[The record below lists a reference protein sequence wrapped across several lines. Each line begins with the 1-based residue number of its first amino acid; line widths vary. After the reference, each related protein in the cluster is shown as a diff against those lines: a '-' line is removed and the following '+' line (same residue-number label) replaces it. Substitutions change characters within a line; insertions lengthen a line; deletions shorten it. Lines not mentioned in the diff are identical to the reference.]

1 MVALRPKGYMK
12 LKNYLQLLLTSSLW
26 GSSFLLMKYALLDLN
41 PFQISSYRIFIGAI
55 FINLISNQHK
65 KFPLKKHLNL
75 SLVGLLWMSIPFY
88 FFAKA
93 EETIQSNLAGLING
107 ATPIFISLFGVLFF
121 AQKINKKQKTFLLF
135 GFVGIYLLS
144 FGIESFNFNLDIGTI
159 LALLAS
165 ICYGLAANI
174 VQPLIKEFGPL
185 NTLKMALRYASLF
198 SLVLLIVNS
207 DFVLPTPDNSLIPI
221 LLLGVGSSGVAF
233 LSFYNLI
240 DDVGAIVGSIT
251 VYIIPVFAAL
261 FGYIF
266 LNEITTVPQM
276 LGVVIVIFSAFRFSR
291 S

>member
-1 MVALRPKGYMK
+1 MVALRPKGFMK

-65 KFPLKKHLNL
+65 KFPVKKHLNL

-144 FGIESFNFNLDIGTI
+144 FGIESFNFDLDIGTI

>member
-1 MVALRPKGYMK
+1 MVALRPKGFMK

-26 GSSFLLMKYALLDLN
+26 GSSFLLMKYALIDLN

-55 FINLISNQHK
+55 FINLISKHHK
-65 KFPLKKHLNL
+65 KFPAKKHLNL
-75 SLVGLLWMSIPFY
+75 ALVGLLWMSIPFY

-121 AQKINKKQKTFLLF
+121 AQKINKKQKTYLLI
-135 GFVGIYLLS
+135 GFIGIYLIS
-144 FGIESFNFNLDIGTI
+144 FGIGSFNFNLGIGTI

-165 ICYGLAANI
+165 ICYGIAANI

-185 NTLKMALRYASLF
+185 NSLKMALRYASLF
-198 SLVLLIVNS
+198 SFILLMLNS
-207 DFVLPTPDNSLIPI
+207 EFILPTTDNSLVPI
-221 LLLGVGSSGVAF
+221 LLLGIGSSGVAF

-261 FGYIF
+261 FGFIF
-266 LNEITTVPQM
+266 LNEITTVSQM
-276 LGVVIVIFSAFRFSR
+276 LGVIIVIFSAFKFSR
-291 S
+291 T

>member
-65 KFPLKKHLNL
+65 KFPVKKHLNL

-174 VQPLIKEFGPL
+174 VQPLIKDFGPL

>member
-65 KFPLKKHLNL
+65 KFPVKKHLNL

>member
-207 DFVLPTPDNSLIPI
+207 VFVLPTPDNSLIPI

>member
-65 KFPLKKHLNL
+65 KFPVKKHLNL

-207 DFVLPTPDNSLIPI
+207 VFVLPTPDNSLIPI

>member
-1 MVALRPKGYMK
+1 MVALRPKGFMK

-26 GSSFLLMKYALLDLN
+26 GSSFLLMKYALIDLN

-55 FINLISNQHK
+55 FINLISKHHK
-65 KFPLKKHLNL
+65 KFPAKKHFKLA
-75 SLVGLLWMSIPFY
+75 LVGLLWMSIPFY

-121 AQKINKKQKTFLLF
+121 AQKINKKQKTYLLI
-135 GFVGIYLLS
+135 GFVGIYILS

-165 ICYGLAANI
+165 ICYGFAANI

-185 NTLKMALRYASLF
+185 NSLKMALRYASLF

-207 DFVLPTPDNSLIPI
+207 DFVLPTPDNSLLPI

-266 LNEITTVPQM
+266 LNEVTTVLQI